1 MRDPTQMPPP
11 LPSVIVDMPPVGNG
25 LSWQEAGTRTWVL
38 MLDRVPIARVTQD
51 LQGKHHVAYV
61 AHRDTWP
68 TSGYDTLHNAQ
79 VEATHQALTGRK
91 ARLIA
96 TQREIALLQNL
107 LKG

>member
-1 MRDPTQMPPP
+1 MSSPT
-11 LPSVIVDMPPVGNG
+11 VIVDMPPVGNG